1 MSEPLQ
7 KIRNLFAGL
16 AKPWRENLTFFFW
29 MILLGL
35 ATAWLTVPNYRGARV
50 YDLLFIELFFDVS
63 CLCVVL
69 WAVGRVVRPW
79 LRGFFYIVAYATA
92 LVDVYC
98 FHTYDTTLTPTVMIL
113 LAETNSREAGEFL
126 QSLFSWN
133 LITGRVGVILL
144 IIVAH
149 VGSSS
154 IIAWLHRR
162 RGVKFFFERT
172 HWIHA
177 CQGLLFMAAFLFAGS
192 QVWENKNGVYK
203 LLSAGNIGEIE
214 HLLTEK
220 VHGEMYQPVYRL
232 AFSAYANSLTAQQ
245 VDKLKRVVDVA
256 EVDSCSFRS
265 PEIVVIFGESFS
277 RHHSQQYGYWQ
288 KTTPRQV
295 EMEQSG
301 RLVKFSDVVSPW
313 NLTSFVFKLMLS
325 TYVVGDSGE
334 WCDYPLFPVLFRKA
348 GYHVTFLTNQF
359 LPKARE
365 AVYDFSGGFF
375 LNDAE
380 LSAAQFDVRNERLHR
395 FDEELIN
402 DYRRLAPQDS
412 MRGRLTIF
420 QLMGQHVM
428 YAQRSP
434 NNWKLF
440 KKEDYKQSKPHLNN
454 RERRI
459 LSDYDNA
466 VLYND
471 SVVHEICKLFD
482 DREAIVLYVPDHGE
496 ECYEGNLHF
505 FCRMHSAE
513 ITSRLAHAE
522 FDIPF
527 WIYTTDKYR
536 RRNPDICREI
546 EAAKDK
552 RYMTDALPHLLLYI
566 AGIHTDYYR
575 KEYNILSPEYNEMR
589 PRLLKNTTDYDTLD

>member
-1 MSEPLQ
+1 MSEPLRI
-7 KIRNLFAGL
+7 IRNLFAWL
-16 AKPWRENLTFFFW
+16 AKPWRENLTFFLW
-29 MILLGL
+29 MIVLGM
-35 ATAWLTVPNYRGARV
+35 AVAWLTVPNHRGARV
-50 YDLLFIELFFDVS
+50 YDLLFTELFFDVS
-63 CLCVVL
+63 CLCIVL
-69 WAVGRVVRPW
+69 WAVGRRIRPW
-79 LRGFFYIVAYATA
+79 LRGAFYTIAYATA

-98 FHTYDTTLTPTVMIL
+98 FHTYDTTLTPTVMML

-126 QSLFSWN
+126 RSLLSWN
-133 LITGRVGVILL
+133 LITGKVGMILL
-144 IIVAH
+144 ILVAH
-149 VGSSS
+149 ISSS
-154 IIAWLHRR
+154 SFIYWLRR
-162 RGVKFFFERT
+162 KFGMRFFCQRT

-177 CQGLLFMAAFLFAGS
+177 VQG
-192 QVWENKNGVYK
+192 V
-203 LLSAGNIGEIE
+203 LLSAALLFSACQVWDNKQGVYRLLTAKNIGEIE
-214 HLLTEK
+214 HILTEK
-220 VHGEMYQPVYRL
+220 HHGEMYQPVYRL

-245 VDKLKRVVDVA
+245 IDRLRAVTDVA

-288 KTTPRQV
+288 KTTPWQV
-295 EMEQSG
+295 EMEKSG

-313 NLTSFVFKLMLS
+313 NLTSFVFKQMLS

-375 LNDAE
+375 LNDPD
-380 LSAAQFDVRNERLHR
+380 LSAAQFDVRNEKLHR

-412 MRGRLTIF
+412 CRGRLTIF

-434 NNWKLF
+434 NNRKIF
-440 KKEDYKQSKPHLNN
+440 KKEDYKESKPHLNN

-471 SVVHEICKLFD
+471 SVVHEICRLYD

-513 ITSRLAHAE
+513 ITARLAHAE

-536 RRNPDICREI
+536 QRNPGICREI

-575 KEYNILSPEYNEMR
+575 SEYNILSRDYNEMR